1 MILVAVDPVDKSIS
15 EIYDDVEMNEN
26 PNVEPDVEMWETTET
41 ERIETE
47 NGLTYAIL
55 LPDKIKEGKNQIAN
69 NQVVNHLKP
78 KGMQNIIGNF
88 IDLK

>member
-26 PNVEPDVEMWETTET
+26 PNVEPDVKMYETAET
-41 ERIETE
+41 KRIETE